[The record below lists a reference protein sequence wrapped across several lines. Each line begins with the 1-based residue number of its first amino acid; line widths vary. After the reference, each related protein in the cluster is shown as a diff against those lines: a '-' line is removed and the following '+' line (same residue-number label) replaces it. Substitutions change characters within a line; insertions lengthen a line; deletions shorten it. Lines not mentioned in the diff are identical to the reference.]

1 MTSPHRWILL
11 LQTLAMKP
19 FLLKSSHSSMI
30 KNLAKYTSIVAVLVI
45 IVFALFCVN
54 QLIDLYAN
62 LLLINETLAISVI
75 AVISIILFTLFAVPI
90 VLLAR
95 LPRSISLSEMNDANA
110 YAIRLKKRLANNK
123 QIKAAKI
130 DVSDPEGLD
139 KALDLLRTNAEE
151 TINTTA
157 TAVFLTTSV
166 SQNGKLDALTIFITQ
181 TRMIWKIAH
190 IYWQRPSLRDMLRL
204 YANVGGSALI
214 ASELED
220 IDITRQ
226 IEPIMSAILKSPGRS
241 IPLVGHAAHII
252 TDSLLEGS
260 TNAFLTLRVGVLT
273 LRYCGGVNPE
283 MSKKELKRSAYS
295 EAAKMLRVLV
305 IKSSGKVVSSVISA
319 MKEAGMSTVNSGV
332 ETLHKAAD
340 NVKASFN
347 KLTRRNK
354 KSDVGSI
361 KDD

>member
-1 MTSPHRWILL
+1 
-11 LQTLAMKP
+11 
-19 FLLKSSHSSMI
+19 MI
-30 KNLAKYTSIVAVLVI
+30 KNFAKYTSIVAVLVI
-45 IVFALFCVN
+45 TVFALFCVN
-54 QLIDLYAN
+54 QLINLYAN
-62 LLLINETLAISVI
+62 LLLIHETLAISVI
-75 AVISIILFTLFAVPI
+75 TVISIIVFTLFAIPVI
-90 VLLAR
+90 LLAR
-95 LPRSISLSEMNDANA
+95 LPRSISSSEMDDANA
-110 YAIRLKKRLANNK
+110 YAIRLKRRLAGNK
-123 QIKAAKI
+123 HIKAAKI
-130 DVSDPEGLD
+130 DLSDPAGLG
-139 KALDLLRTNAEE
+139 KALELLRSKAEE

-157 TAVFLTTSV
+157 TAVFLTTAV

-190 IYWQRPSLRDMLRL
+190 LYWQRPSLRDMLRL

-273 LRYCGGVNPE
+273 LRYCGGVHPE

-295 EAAKMLRVLV
+295 EASQMLRVLV
-305 IKSSGKVVSSVISA
+305 IKSSGKVVSSVINA
-319 MKEAGMSTVNSGV
+319 MKEAGMNTVNSGV
-332 ETLHKAAD
+332 ETLNKAAD
-340 NVKASFN
+340 SVKAGFN
-347 KLTRRNK
+347 KLTRRSK
-354 KSDVGSI
+354 KSNAGSI
-361 KDD
+361 QGE

>member
-1 MTSPHRWILL
+1 
-11 LQTLAMKP
+11 
-19 FLLKSSHSSMI
+19 MI
-30 KNLAKYTSIVAVLVI
+30 KNFAKYTSIVAVLVI
-45 IVFALFCVN
+45 TVFALFCVN
-54 QLIDLYAN
+54 QLINLYAN
-62 LLLINETLAISVI
+62 LLLIHETLAISVI
-75 AVISIILFTLFAVPI
+75 TVISIIVFTLFAIPVI
-90 VLLAR
+90 LLAR
-95 LPRSISLSEMNDANA
+95 LPKSISSSEMDDANA
-110 YAIRLKKRLANNK
+110 YAIRLKRRLASNK
-123 QIKAAKI
+123 HIKAAKI
-130 DVSDPEGLD
+130 DLSDPVGLG
-139 KALDLLRTNAEE
+139 KALELLRAKAEE

-157 TAVFLTTSV
+157 TAVFLTTAV

-190 IYWQRPSLRDMLRL
+190 LYWQRPSLRDMLRL

-273 LRYCGGVNPE
+273 LRYCGGVHPE

-295 EAAKMLRVLV
+295 EASQMLRVLV
-305 IKSSGKVVSSVISA
+305 IKSSGKVVSSVINA
-319 MKEAGMSTVNSGV
+319 MKEAGMNTVNSGV
-332 ETLHKAAD
+332 ETLNKAAD
-340 NVKASFN
+340 SVKAGFN
-347 KLTRRNK
+347 KLTRRSK
-354 KSDVGSI
+354 KSNAGSI
-361 KDD
+361 QGE